1 MEKNL
6 ILFGDYHSQPSRA
19 IFAFCL
25 MTKIPHVVSEVKVM
39 NLDQYKEEFKKLNPN
54 GKVPAILDHGF
65 NLYESHTILRY
76 LATSRDCPDHWY
88 PTDFKKRAKINEY
101 LDWHHNNIRLG
112 AGVYFFRK
120 YVSGLTGK
128 PAPASLI
135 QESYDM
141 IEKSCSTIEKMF
153 FYHDKTYMFGD

>member
-1 MEKNL
+1 MPSDL
-6 ILFGDYHSQPSRA
+6 HSTQLPHHPNPSRRSRA
-19 IFAFCL
+19 SAK
-25 MTKIPHVVSEVKVM
+25 THGSSSKKEKQ
-39 NLDQYKEEFKKLNPN
+39 QYGKLEEFKKLNPN

-112 AGVYFFRK
+112 AGGYFFRK